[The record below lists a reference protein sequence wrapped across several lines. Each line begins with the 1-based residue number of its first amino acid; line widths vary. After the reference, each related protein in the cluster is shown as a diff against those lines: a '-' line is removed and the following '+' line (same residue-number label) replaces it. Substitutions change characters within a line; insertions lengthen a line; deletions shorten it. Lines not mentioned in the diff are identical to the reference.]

1 MRDLRSEG
9 GEPQMW
15 RWAQMRDFG
24 VGWVWVKWGWRGWV
38 EMRDLR
44 SECGEPQML
53 EMGGDA

>member
-1 MRDLRSEG
+1 MICGLRVVNRRCG
-9 GEPQMW
+9 

-24 VGWVWVKWGWRGWV
+24 VGWVWVKWGWRGWA